1 MKRAV
6 FLDRDGV
13 INVDKNYVFKQ
24 SDFEFVENIFSE
36 LKYLQ
41 ELDFLL
47 FIITN
52 QSGISRGYYTKTD
65 FDILTDWMLKK
76 FAEQK
81 INISQVEYC
90 PHRPEEKCK
99 CRKPEIGMIENILE
113 NYDVD
118 LSNSWLIGDR
128 LSDIECAKSIGIMN
142 TIRIDNNISN
152 IINISKSQYECKN
165 ISFIRKI
172 IVK

>member
-1 MKRAV
+1 MKKAI

-13 INVDKNYVFKQ
+13 INVDKDYVFKQ
-24 SDFEFVENIFSE
+24 SDFEFAENIFPV

-52 QSGISRGYYTKTD
+52 QSGISRGYYTKMD
-65 FDILTDWMLKK
+65 FHILTDWMLNK
-76 FAEQK
+76 FNEHQ

-90 PHRPEEKCK
+90 PHHPDESCK
-99 CRKPEIGMIENILE
+99 CRKPEIGMIEKVLK
-113 NYDVD
+113 NYDID

-128 LSDIECAKSIGIMN
+128 LSDIQCAKNAGITN
-142 TIRIDNNISN
+142 TIRIDNKIPN
-152 IINISKSQYECKN
+152 IINISKSHYECKD
-165 ISFIRKI
+165 ISFIKEI